1 MALLI
6 SDYKGEHRLVRVQK
20 PDEECNP
27 GQDLIR
33 IAQQRITICPE
44 GVSYSLQEG
53 NREDFCRLNT
63 GDILEIT
70 KNGRCFKRFDITEND
85 ATVYM
90 GGQCNSNCIM
100 CPSFDRERQEP
111 PEDESYIRQ
120 YIELLPEALPNY
132 VVTGGEPTMKLEM
145 FFEAMGRL
153 ARKLPKAEA
162 LLLTNG
168 RSLSSGKV
176 LARLL
181 ENCPPFLTVAI
192 PVHGSNA
199 GIHDAITQADGSFVQ
214 TMQGIENLLGKR
226 IAVEI
231 RIVVTQLNK
240 DDIENIAELICQR
253 FPSVLRVNFISLE
266 VRGNCLVNKEQV
278 YISPKESFERSRAAI
293 QKLLMHGIDV
303 GLYNYPMCNVDPGY
317 WFLCKKSISPY
328 KVRYLEACS
337 DCKMKEKCGGMFMT
351 TMKTARPEVFPI

>member
-1 MALLI
+1 MALFI
-6 SDYKGEHRLVRVQK
+6 SGYKGGHRLVRVQK
-20 PDEECNP
+20 TDIEFNADH
-27 GQDLIR
+27 DLMLIER
-33 IAQQRITICPE
+33 HQVTIYPE
-44 GVSYSLQEG
+44 KMVYPLDDNS
-53 NREDFCRLNT
+53 REDFYNLNS
-63 GDILEIT
+63 GDIVEIT
-70 KNGRCFKRFDITEND
+70 KIGRCFRRFDITEND

-111 PEDESYIRQ
+111 PEDEEYIRHF
-120 YIELLPEALPNY
+120 IELLPDELPNY
-132 VVTGGEPTMKLEM
+132 VVTGGEPTMNLAM

-153 ARKLPKAEA
+153 AKKLPKAEA

-168 RSLSSGKV
+168 RSLSSRKV
-176 LARLL
+176 LVQLL

-192 PVHGSNA
+192 PVHGSNDR
-199 GIHDAITQADGSFVQ
+199 IHDAITQADGSFEQ

-231 RIVVTQLNK
+231 RIVVTQFNK
-240 DDIENIAELICQR
+240 DDVENIAKLICVR

-278 YISPKESFERSRAAI
+278 YISPKESFEKSRRAI
-293 QKLLMHGIDV
+293 HELIMRGIDV
-303 GLYNYPMCNVDPGY
+303 GLYNYPLCNVNPGY

-328 KVRYLEACS
+328 KVRYPEECGACRMR
-337 DCKMKEKCGGMFMT
+337 DKCGGMFMT